1 MKGKRLSPVALI
13 VLLAASFA
21 LLAGCNPTLVQ
32 TDPELPPGFLETQVP
47 VAELNAYLYMSQ
59 EQPTIIPLELLLAEV
74 PVLSGSSTAIISGF
88 HTEVGIQRM
97 AAWMGPDLQSFGASF
112 RFQDVQDATFVEE
125 QMAERAR
132 EAVQSWRDGADLQ
145 LARGSGPWVE
155 GLRSALS
162 NGSTVD
168 FQEAY
173 PEVWK
178 LIRLLPT
185 SPPGEVVAAGFLRPT
200 STVIDS
206 LAARAGLDLG
216 RFGPALGTVNV
227 KIVAFAAYSNQR
239 IVFPTE
245 VTPEYIQENQI
256 GAIYIARSSYPGF
269 ILSFFLDR
277 FAGRVDLEETQVIG
291 ETVLYREYED
301 VYLMVKVLG
310 NTIFF
315 TLAPSRDYAQELMAA
330 VLAPQ
335 VE

>member
-1 MKGKRLSPVALI
+1 MKGKRLSPGTLI

-32 TDPELPPGFLETQVP
+32 TDPELPPGFLETPVP
-47 VAELNAYLYMSQ
+47 DVELNAYLYTSQ

-74 PVLSGSSTAIISGF
+74 SVPSGF
-88 HTEVGIQRM
+88 PTEVGVQRM
-97 AAWMGPDLQSFGASF
+97 AAWMGPDLQSFGASL

-162 NGSTVD
+162 NGSTTD

-178 LIRLLPT
+178 LLRLLPA

-206 LAARAGLDLG
+206 LAARAGLNLG

-227 KIVAFAAYSNQR
+227 KNVAFAAYSNQR

-245 VTPEYIQENQI
+245 VTPEYIQEYQI
-256 GAIYIARSSYPGF
+256 GAIYIAQSSYPGF

-291 ETVLYREYED
+291 EAVLYREFED

>member
-1 MKGKRLSPVALI
+1 MKGKRFSPVI
-13 VLLAASFA
+13 LLALSATA
-21 LLAGCNPTLVQ
+21 ILVLAGCNPTLVE
-32 TDPELPPGFLETQVP
+32 TDPKLPSGFLDTQVP
-47 VAELNAYLYMSQ
+47 DVELNAYLYASQ

-74 PVLSGSSTAIISGF
+74 SVPSGTP
-88 HTEVGIQRM
+88 TEVGMQRM
-97 AAWMGPDLQSFGASF
+97 AAWMGPDLKSFGASL

-162 NGSTVD
+162 NGSTVT

-173 PEVWK
+173 PEVWE
-178 LIRLLPT
+178 LMRLLPA
-185 SPPGEVVAAGFLRPT
+185 SPPGEVVAAGFLLPT

-206 LAARAGLDLG
+206 LASRAGLNLG
-216 RFGPALGTVNV
+216 RFAPALGTVNV
-227 KIVAFAAYSNQR
+227 KSVAFAAYSNQR
-239 IVFPTE
+239 IAFPTE
-245 VTPEYIQENQI
+245 VTPEYLQEYQI
-256 GAIYIARSSYPGF
+256 GAIYVARSSYPGL

-277 FAGRVDLEETQVIG
+277 FAGRVDLEKTQVIG
-291 ETVLYREYED
+291 ESVLYREYED

-315 TLAPSRDYAQELMAA
+315 TLAPSRDYAEELMAA